1 MFKTYMR
8 LLGFVSPISKYA
20 VPYFFYALLYALF
33 NTLTYAMILPIM
45 NTLFDDK
52 NSYVFQPVY
61 DFPMHGLS
69 FSDIDASQMLSYV
82 YTQLFGTNFTMSK
95 MLLLLACGTIVMNLL
110 SNFFRYMS
118 AWTVENMRVRSLQR
132 MRNDLFNK
140 IMGMNAGYFSDQRKG
155 DLMSRIT
162 QDVMV
167 VQYCITNTLQVA
179 FRDPLLI
186 IGYVI
191 YMLLVSWQL
200 SLFAILFLP
209 VVALIIGRI
218 VKKLRHPALKGQ
230 ERMGDMVSVLDESLS
245 GIKVIKSYNA
255 TDYIRRKFSEF
266 NAEFSR
272 LMLSMARRQQL
283 ASPMS
288 EFLGLT
294 AVAVLIVFGGSLVM
308 NGSLSA
314 GGFIAVF
321 SQITRPVR
329 SFIDQFANINQGIA
343 AGERIFDVLDS
354 EPEIQDKPDAKTLD
368 GLHEKIEFRNV
379 HFSYDG
385 SREVIDG
392 ISFDIRRGETVALVG
407 PSGGGKST
415 LSELIPRFYDTT
427 GGDILIDGVSIRD
440 YTQESLRAHM
450 SIVAQDT
457 VLFNDTIE
465 NNIAMGRRG
474 ATHEEIVAAA
484 KIANAHDFIMECP
497 SGYDTNIG
505 DRGAKLSGGQRQR
518 VAIGRTLVAEPS
530 VFLLDEPLSNLDAA
544 LRVQMR
550 IEISRLHKRLGRT
563 MIYVTHD
570 QVEAMTLAD
579 KIVVLDAGRVAQVG
593 KPLELYHYPADR
605 FVAGFIGSPK
615 MNFLPVKVTATAID
629 QVQVELPNRQQ
640 IWLPVDSA
648 NVQAG
653 ANMSLG
659 IRPEH
664 LLPSDIAD
672 VTLEGEV
679 QVVEQLG
686 HETQIHIQIPAIRQ
700 NLVYR
705 QNDVVLVE
713 EGATFAIGLPPERCH
728 LFREDGTA
736 CRRLHKEPGV

>member
-1 MFKTYMR
+1 
-8 LLGFVSPISKYA
+8 
-20 VPYFFYALLYALF
+20 
-33 NTLTYAMILPIM
+33 
-45 NTLFDDK
+45 
-52 NSYVFQPVY
+52 
-61 DFPMHGLS
+61 
-69 FSDIDASQMLSYV
+69 
-82 YTQLFGTNFTMSK
+82 
-95 MLLLLACGTIVMNLL
+95 
-110 SNFFRYMS
+110 
-118 AWTVENMRVRSLQR
+118 
-132 MRNDLFNK
+132 
-140 IMGMNAGYFSDQRKG
+140 
-155 DLMSRIT
+155 
-162 QDVMV
+162 
-167 VQYCITNTLQVA
+167 
-179 FRDPLLI
+179 
-186 IGYVI
+186 
-191 YMLLVSWQL
+191 
-200 SLFAILFLP
+200 
-209 VVALIIGRI
+209 
-218 VKKLRHPALKGQ
+218 
-230 ERMGDMVSVLDESLS
+230 MGDMVSVLDESLS

-314 GGFIAVF
+314 GGFVGFIAVF

-474 ATHEEIVAAA
+474 SDARR
-484 KIANAHDFIMECP
+484 
-497 SGYDTNIG
+497 
-505 DRGAKLSGGQRQR
+505 DRRCGQNRQR
-518 VAIGRTLVAEPS
+518 P
-530 VFLLDEPLSNLDAA
+530 
-544 LRVQMR
+544 
-550 IEISRLHKRLGRT
+550 RLHHGVSVGLRHQHRRPGRQTLGRS
-563 MIYVTHD
+563 
-570 QVEAMTLAD
+570 A
-579 KIVVLDAGRVAQVG
+579 
-593 KPLELYHYPADR
+593 PA
-605 FVAGFIGSPK
+605 
-615 MNFLPVKVTATAID
+615 
-629 QVQVELPNRQQ
+629 
-640 IWLPVDSA
+640 
-648 NVQAG
+648 
-653 ANMSLG
+653 
-659 IRPEH
+659 PEH
-664 LLPSDIAD
+664 RPSR
-672 VTLEGEV
+672 
-679 QVVEQLG
+679 
-686 HETQIHIQIPAIRQ
+686 TQESRNPDPRRSDFGPRHRERK
-700 NLVYR
+700 NL
-705 QNDVVLVE
+705 
-713 EGATFAIGLPPERCH
+713 
-728 LFREDGTA
+728 
-736 CRRLHKEPGV
+736 CRTPLTPCCKAAHRS

>member
-314 GGFIAVF
+314 GGFVGFIAVF

-407 PSGGGKST
+407 PSGGGKTTTCS
-415 LSELIPRFYDTT
+415 LLPRFYDVSS
-427 GGDILIDGVSIRD
+427 GSVKIDGIDVRD
-440 YTQESLRAHM
+440 ATLESLRAQVGIVQQDVYLFEG
-450 SIVAQDT
+450 SIR
-457 VLFNDTIE
+457 E
-465 NNIAMGRRG
+465 NILYGDPSASQERVEWAARQANI
-474 ATHEEIVAAA
+474 HEF
-484 KIANAHDFIMECP
+484 IAGLED
-497 SGYDTNIG
+497 GYDTFVG
-505 DRGAKLSGGQRQR
+505 ERGTRLSGGQKQR
-518 VAIGRTLVAEPS
+518 IAIARVFLRDPHILVLDEATSALDNESEERVQASLERLSENRTTLVIAHRLS
-530 VFLLDEPLSNLDAA
+530 TIRNADFIAVVDE
-544 LRVQMR
+544 
-550 IEISRLHKRLGRT
+550 
-563 MIYVTHD
+563 
-570 QVEAMTLAD
+570 
-579 KIVVLDAGRVAQVG
+579 GRVVEVGTHEELRAQGGIYDRYYRMQFAG
-593 KPLELYHYPADR
+593 KR
-605 FVAGFIGSPK
+605 
-615 MNFLPVKVTATAID
+615 
-629 QVQVELPNRQQ
+629 
-640 IWLPVDSA
+640 
-648 NVQAG
+648 G
-653 ANMSLG
+653 A
-659 IRPEH
+659 E
-664 LLPSDIAD
+664 
-672 VTLEGEV
+672 
-679 QVVEQLG
+679 
-686 HETQIHIQIPAIRQ
+686 
-700 NLVYR
+700 
-705 QNDVVLVE
+705 
-713 EGATFAIGLPPERCH
+713 
-728 LFREDGTA
+728 
-736 CRRLHKEPGV
+736 